1 MKYQIEHESIRDYQ
15 PDIEKISFSNLK
27 NLNDHSIENINIY
40 NSVELLDE
48 PEEIL
53 KLILSKLR
61 LKGIVSLIGIDL
73 NKICELYIDKY
84 LNFKEVNNLI
94 KNKTIYP
101 LSEIIK
107 LLVDNNYKVNI
118 VKTDRLLYYIECGR
132 STSDQ
137 N

>member
-40 NSVELLDE
+40 NTVELLDE

>member
-27 NLNDHSIENINIY
+27 NLTDHSIENINIY
-40 NSVELLDE
+40 NTIELLDE

-53 KLILSKLR
+53 RLILSKLR
-61 LKGIVSLIGIDL
+61 LKGVVSLIGVDL
-73 NKICELYIDKY
+73 NKICELYIDRY

-101 LSEIIK
+101 LSEVIK
-107 LLVDNNYKVNI
+107 ILVDNNYKVNT

-132 STSDQ
+132 SQSDQ